1 MSIEIREGYPVKPAA
16 LQALYEH
23 APWAKGRTVQG
34 IRRMLQNTDY
44 HFSAWDSQKLIGFAR
59 VLTDGIYRAT
69 LWDVV
74 VHPDYQG
81 QGIGEELMNHIL
93 SHPVLSKVEKFWL
106 NTRDKFGFYE
116 KFGFVRSDQGMV
128 RENYKKGGCC
138 D

>member
-1 MSIEIREGYPVKPAA
+1 MVIEIRDGFPVKPSA
-16 LQALYEH
+16 LQLLYEH
-23 APWAKGRTVQG
+23 APWAKGRTIQG
-34 IRRMLQNTDY
+34 IRKMLKDTDY
-44 HFSAWDSQKLIGFAR
+44 HFSAWDEKRLVGFAR

-74 VHPDYQG
+74 IHPDYQG
-81 QGIGEELMNHIL
+81 QGIGEELMNRIL

-128 RENYKKGGCC
+128 RENPKAR